1 MATKRQDLKADQATQ
16 TTGDFTLKPHHK
28 PAYALVSI
36 SKRKQV
42 LLNRWSEEINH
53 PFEKGKKL
61 AVADQSTLKEV
72 YDAGAE
78 FQDWITPPDGYKA
91 AWAEK

>member
-1 MATKRQDLKADQATQ
+1 MATKRKDLKADQVTE
-16 TTGDFTLKPHHK
+16 TVDDFTLKAYHK

-36 SKRKQV
+36 SKREQV
-42 LLNRWSEEINH
+42 LLNRWNEEINH

-61 AVADQSTLKEV
+61 PVADQATLKKV

-78 FQDWITPPDGYKA
+78 FQDWITPPDGYEA
-91 AWAEK
+91 NWAKK